1 MKLTIPNEYVGR
13 VSKSEPENVRIE
25 RCEFV
30 AGLGR
35 QGYSSVQVA
44 NLLQISQ
51 FAARRLMVL
60 GGWDAWQHVREGVKK
75 PEPVCT
81 SVEYY
86 DKYEKKVAISNV
98 PENLKGRMQTGG
110 SLELRNERRKLVREY
125 RKNGYSANEIA
136 TAFQITITAV
146 NKIIRGIF

>member
-51 FAARRLMVL
+51 FTTHHL
-60 GGWDAWQHVREGVKK
+60 
-75 PEPVCT
+75 
-81 SVEYY
+81 
-86 DKYEKKVAISNV
+86 
-98 PENLKGRMQTGG
+98 
-110 SLELRNERRKLVREY
+110 
-125 RKNGYSANEIA
+125 
-136 TAFQITITAV
+136 
-146 NKIIRGIF
+146 IILNN